1 MDNLP
6 GLLLIQAGLIF
17 LNAFFAATEIAVISL
32 NHTKLKKL
40 QESGDRTAGRL
51 LSMAEEPSGFLSTI
65 QIGITLA
72 GFLGSAFA
80 AENFSE
86 PLTHW
91 MYDILGFRI
100 LPLAALNTLSVI
112 FITLILSYF
121 TLIFGE
127 LVPKRIAMQK
137 PYEVARFSCRI
148 VSAIAFLAKPVI
160 TFLAFSTNLVLR
172 LLGMKAEAEEENLT
186 EEELRMMIE
195 LGKEAF
201 LAKPVITFLAF
212 STNLVLRLL
221 GMKAEAEEENLTEEE
236 LRMMIE
242 LGKEKGAIDAEET
255 EWIQNV
261 FDFRDTSILAAM
273 TREADIVSLD
283 EDSSEEEIISVI
295 RESGLSRLPVYTK
308 DREDIRGILY
318 TREYL
323 LNLTAPQPKNLSQ
336 LLHTAYFVPES
347 IHADDLFRDM
357 QTKKVHMA
365 IVIDEYGNLSG
376 LITLEDLLEEI
387 VGNIYDEFDP
397 VMDPEI
403 EKVGEN
409 LWRFPGDTPVE
420 EAAEQ
425 IGIALPE
432 KEEYDTIGG
441 MVLSCLRTFPKDG
454 TTVDAE
460 LYGLSLHA
468 EKIANRRI
476 ESVLVKKLPAAEK
489 ETGAKEE

>member
-17 LNAFFAATEIAVISL
+17 LNAFFAAAEIAVISL

-195 LGKEAF
+195 LGKE
-201 LAKPVITFLAF
+201 
-212 STNLVLRLL
+212 
-221 GMKAEAEEENLTEEE
+221 
-236 LRMMIE
+236 
-242 LGKEKGAIDAEET
+242 KGAIDAEET

-308 DREDIRGILY
+308 DRADIRGILY

-397 VMDPEI
+397 VMEPEI

-425 IGIALPE
+425 MSIALPE